1 MWLLGFLQF
10 SFTCLKLKLIFRY
23 GRPINSL
30 NCTCKTNDNS
40 ATVKV
45 YTINNIKSC
54 LKEFFIVFAK
64 VISEYI
70 KGKKETKCKTIPSFN
85 ARFLIFNYS
94 DVFF

>member
-1 MWLLGFLQF
+1 MEAFQTFFSNDMAIRFVQF
-10 SFTCLKLKLIFRY
+10 SFTCLKLKLMFRC

-40 ATVKV
+40 ATLKF

-70 KGKKETKCKTIPSFN
+70 KGKKRNKMQNDS
-85 ARFLIFNYS
+85 IF
-94 DVFF
+94 